1 MRRLAGLVFVVALM
15 TACSGGLDSAPG
27 NDGAGAGDNGD
38 VSGQTGGA
46 DTGAPPGDDGGPLTR
61 QQLAGVWVLTR
72 TEITDRTGEL
82 SIFESGE
89 SGFEGEL
96 ELKADGGFSQR
107 TQLPIDDQPVERVGG
122 FEVRDDHSLHII
134 LPDCDYDSPIS
145 FTRTDQGRQLI
156 LTMPEGACE
165 QDREQTD
172 TWRSDS

>member
-1 MRRLAGLVFVVALM
+1 MKRLAGVIFFVALI
-15 TACSGGLDSAPG
+15 TACSGGLD
-27 NDGAGAGDNGD
+27 NVAGQGESDAGEGGD
-38 VSGQTGGA
+38 ASRQTGAAPSDVGGA
-46 DTGAPPGDDGGPLTR
+46 LTR
-61 QQLAGVWVLTR
+61 RQLAGVWVLSR
-72 TEITDRTGEL
+72 TEITDRTGEQ

-96 ELKADGGFSQR
+96 ELQADGGFSQR
-107 TQLPIDDQPVERVGG
+107 TQLPIDDQPVEQVGS

-134 LPDCDYDSPIS
+134 LPDCDYDSPIR

-156 LTMPEGACE
+156 LTMPDGACD